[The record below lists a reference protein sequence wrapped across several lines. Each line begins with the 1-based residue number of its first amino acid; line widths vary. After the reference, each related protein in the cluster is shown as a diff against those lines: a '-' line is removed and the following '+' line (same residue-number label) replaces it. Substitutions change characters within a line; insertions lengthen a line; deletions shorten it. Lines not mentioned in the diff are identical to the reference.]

1 MTGNP
6 ITAEPRSRTPGS
18 VFFTIGVIFLA
29 VGSSGQSTF
38 IAVGAAFMAVGVA
51 LLVRP
56 PRVRGPKP

>member
-1 MTGNP
+1 
-6 ITAEPRSRTPGS
+6 